1 MSHTYLIDLY
11 ALIQKRMEET
21 TEEMNVLAE
30 ESSDVEFQQGRL
42 DTLCEFKRFLAE
54 NYSNKLPRR
63 IRGKYSFSEL
73 F

>member
-21 TEEMNVLAE
+21 TEEMNILAE

-42 DTLCEFKRFLAE
+42 DTLCEFTLLSEVFNKQRELAGE
-54 NYSNKLPRR
+54 HNT
-63 IRGKYSFSEL
+63 
-73 F
+73 